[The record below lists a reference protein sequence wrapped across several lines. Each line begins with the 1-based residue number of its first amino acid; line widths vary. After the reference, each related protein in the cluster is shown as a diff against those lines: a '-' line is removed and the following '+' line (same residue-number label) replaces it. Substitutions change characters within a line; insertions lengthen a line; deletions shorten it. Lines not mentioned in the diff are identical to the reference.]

1 MHAVPS
7 LRHSHWEQGSLEH
20 LAKQEQEQQV
30 PSKGKVLRGVRST
43 CWRFRRRGLGLMLV
57 LPSSSLWRLPVAMST
72 LTGGA
77 FVGAPTLGGAGTQI
91 LTEFVL
97 LAPGVRGERL
107 LVWGQ
112 VNMLHMLK
120 KFVDARGVR
129 FNDGVK
135 PVESPAAKYTSPD
148 TLSVFFALS
157 KGAISSECNMIG
169 RF

>member
-1 MHAVPS
+1 MTAAGVVGAPSESEDDLFLQHLAWHLVHAVPS
-7 LRHSHWEQGSLEH
+7 LRHSHWERGSLEH
-20 LAKQEQEQQV
+20 LAWREQEQQV

-107 LVWGQ
+107 LVWGP

-120 KFVDARGVR
+120 
-129 FNDGVK
+129 N
-135 PVESPAAKYTSPD
+135 PL
-148 TLSVFFALS
+148 TLEACGLTM
-157 KGAISSECNMIG
+157 A
-169 RF
+169 